1 MGEFSRRAALRAM
14 GAAAIST
21 AAGGLLGPSSVQAAT
36 LTYKPEAGAQLRV
49 LRWKR
54 FVQGDEDQWA
64 ANTRKFTQLTGVEVR
79 VDAENFE
86 DIRPKAAV
94 AANIGGGPDIVLGWY
109 DDPHQYADKLLD
121 LSELAT
127 YLDGKYGGWYDVCKR
142 YCMRDG
148 RWIAIGAGFLGGCLV
163 YRQSMLTAAGY
174 DKPPATTDGFL
185 KLCQALKSKG
195 TPVGFALGNAVG
207 DANAWTH
214 WALWAFGG
222 RLADEGNQV
231 AINSKETAA
240 ALEYARALYQTFIP
254 GTLSWLDP
262 NNNKAFLAG
271 EISLTLNGVSVYY
284 VAKTSQDQAMRNLV
298 ADIRHVNMPVGPSG
312 KPAELNP
319 FTPMFAF
326 RYTKYPNAAKEY
338 LRFMMEREQYEAWQ
352 SASLGYVQQPLKAY
366 ADTQFWKSD
375 PKLLPYRNVPGLTRD
390 NGYAGK
396 LGTASAGAMA
406 DYIVVNMFAQAA
418 SGATSI
424 ETAIRQAENRAKRY
438 YR

>member
-1 MGEFSRRAALRAM
+1 MSEFSRRDALKGI
-14 GAAAIST
+14 GAAAIS
-21 AAGGLLGPSSVQAAT
+21 AATGSLLDSPSAQAAD
-36 LTYKPEAGAQLRV
+36 LSYKPEAGAQLRV

-64 ANTRKFTQLTGVEVR
+64 ANTLKFTQLTGVTVH

-127 YLDGKYGGWYDVCKR
+127 YLDGKYGGWYEVCKR
-142 YCMRDG
+142 YCIRDG

-163 YRQSMLTAAGY
+163 YRQSMLRAAGY

-185 KLCQALKSKG
+185 KLCQALKAKG
-195 TPVGFALGNAVG
+195 TPAGFALGNAVG

-231 AINSKETAA
+231 VINSKETAA
-240 ALEYARALYQTFIP
+240 ALKYARALYQTFIP

-271 EISLTLNGVSVYY
+271 DISLTLNGVSVYY
-284 VAKTSQDQAMRNLV
+284 VAKTSHDQAMRNLV

-326 RYTKYPNAAKEY
+326 RYTKYPNAVKEY

-366 ADTQFWKSD
+366 ANTKFWESD
-375 PKLLPYRNVPGLTRD
+375 PTLLPYRNVPGLTRD

-396 LGTASAGAMA
+396 LGAASAGAMA

-424 ETAIRQAENRAKRY
+424 EGAMKQAENRARRY

>member
-1 MGEFSRRAALRAM
+1 MGEFSRRDALRAM

-185 KLCQALKSKG
+185 KLCQALKAKG

>member
-185 KLCQALKSKG
+185 KLCQALKAKG

>member
-1 MGEFSRRAALRAM
+1 MGEFSRRDALRAM
-14 GAAAIST
+14 GAAAVST
-21 AAGGLLGPSSVQAAT
+21 AAGGLLGSSSAQAAN
-36 LTYKPEAGAQLRV
+36 LSYKPEAGAHLRV

-185 KLCQALKSKG
+185 KLCQALKAKG

-326 RYTKYPNAAKEY
+326 RY
-338 LRFMMEREQYEAWQ
+338 Q
-352 SASLGYVQQPLKAY
+352 
-366 ADTQFWKSD
+366 
-375 PKLLPYRNVPGLTRD
+375 
-390 NGYAGK
+390 
-396 LGTASAGAMA
+396 
-406 DYIVVNMFAQAA
+406 
-418 SGATSI
+418 
-424 ETAIRQAENRAKRY
+424 
-438 YR
+438 